1 MKTLVPVSLTP
12 GLYLVATPIGNLR
25 DITLRA
31 LEVLA
36 AVDAVACEDTRMT
49 GKLLDAHG
57 IKAPKLIIYNDH
69 SADHARQGILDMLA
83 QGKRVAL
90 VSDAGTPLISD
101 PGYKL
106 VRDAQDLG
114 LNVTALPGANAVL
127 TALQLSGQPTDKFS
141 FLGFLPAKEKA
152 RQDVLKEWRDVP
164 GTLVTYES
172 GPRLIESLADMAM
185 VLGGDR
191 PAAVTRE
198 LTKMYEEVRR
208 DTLANL
214 VKHYQQAGEPKG
226 EIVIV
231 IGPGAKREFT
241 EDDINARLVELLQDL
256 SVRDAAGQVADEM
269 GIARKQ
275 AYEFAIKLQKAE
287 K

>member
-1 MKTLVPVSLTP
+1 MKTLSPVPLTP
-12 GLYLVATPIGNLR
+12 GLYLIATPIGNLR

-36 AVDAVACEDTRMT
+36 EVDVVACEDTRMT
-49 GKLLDAHG
+49 GKLLEMHG
-57 IKAPKLIIYNDH
+57 VKAPKLIVYNDH
-69 SADHARQGILDMLA
+69 NADASRKGILDMLA
-83 QGKRVAL
+83 QGKRIAL

-114 LNVTALPGANAVL
+114 MNVTSLPGANALL

-152 RQDVLKEWRDVP
+152 RQDVLKEWRAVP
-164 GTLVTYES
+164 GTLVAYET
-172 GPRLIESLADMAM
+172 GPRLIDSLRDMAL

-208 DTLANL
+208 DTLDNL
-214 VKHYQQAGEPKG
+214 VRHYEEAGEPKG
-226 EIVIV
+226 EIVVV
-231 IGPGAKREFT
+231 IGPGAKAEIT
-241 EDDINARLVELLQDL
+241 EDAIKERLSALLRDL
-256 SVRDAAGQVADEM
+256 SVRDAAAQVADEM
-269 GIARKQ
+269 GIPKKQ
-275 AYEFAIKLQKAE
+275 AYEFAIILQRGGR
-287 K
+287 

>member
-1 MKTLVPVSLTP
+1 MKTLSDAPLAP

-36 AVDAVACEDTRMT
+36 GVDVVACEDTRMT

-57 IKAPKLIIYNDH
+57 VKAPKLIIYNDH
-69 SADHARQGILDMLA
+69 NADASRKGILDMLV
-83 QGKRVAL
+83 QGKRIAL

-106 VRDAQDLG
+106 VRDAQDMG
-114 LNVTALPGANAVL
+114 LNVTSLPGANALL
-127 TALQLSGQPTDKFS
+127 TALQLSAQPTDKFS

-152 RQDVLKEWRDVP
+152 RQDVLKEWRAVP

-172 GPRLIESLADMAM
+172 GPRLLDSLKDMAE

-208 DTLANL
+208 DTLSNL
-214 VKHYQQAGEPKG
+214 VTHYEEAGAPKG

-231 IGPGAKREFT
+231 IGPGQKREFT
-241 EDDINARLVELLQDL
+241 EDDINARLSELLKDL
-256 SVRDAAGQVADEM
+256 SVRDAAAQVADEM
-269 GIARKQ
+269 GIAKKQ
-275 AYEFAIKLQKAE
+275 AYEFAIILQKAG

>member
-1 MKTLVPVSLTP
+1 MKTLSPVPLAP
-12 GLYLVATPIGNLR
+12 GLYLVSTPIGNLR

-49 GKLLDAHG
+49 GKLLEAHG

-69 SADHARQGILDMLA
+69 SADRERSGILNMLA
-83 QGKRVAL
+83 QGQRVAL

-114 LNVTALPGANAVL
+114 LNVTSLPGANALL
-127 TALQLSGQPTDKFS
+127 TALQLSAQPTDKFS
-141 FLGFLPAKEKA
+141 FLGFLPPKEKA
-152 RQDVLKEWRDVP
+152 RQDVLKEWRAVP
-164 GTLVTYES
+164 GTLVTYET
-172 GPRLIESLADMAM
+172 GPRLIAALSDMAK
-185 VLGGDR
+185 VLGPDR

-214 VKHYQQAGEPKG
+214 VIHYEQAGEPRG

-231 IGPGAKREFT
+231 IGPGEKPAVT
-241 EDDINARLVELLQDL
+241 EDDIKARLKDLLTDL
-256 SVRDAAGQVADEM
+256 SVRDAAAQVADEM
-269 GIARKQ
+269 GIARKE
-275 AYEFAIKLQKAE
+275 AYDLALRVKG
-287 K
+287 

>member
-1 MKTLVPVSLTP
+1 MKTLAPVPLP
-12 GLYLVATPIGNLR
+12 AGLYLIATPIGNLR

-36 AVDAVACEDTRMT
+36 GVDVIACEDTRMT

-57 IKAPKLIIYNDH
+57 IKAPKLIVYNDH
-69 SADHARQGILDMLA
+69 NADASRKGILDMLA
-83 QGKRVAL
+83 QGKRIAL

-114 LNVTALPGANAVL
+114 LNVTSLPGANALL
-127 TALQLSGQPTDKFS
+127 TALQLSAQPTDKFS

-164 GTLVTYES
+164 GTLVTYET
-172 GPRLIESLADMAM
+172 GPRLIDSLSDMAKI
-185 VLGGDR
+185 LGADR

-208 DTLANL
+208 DTLVNL
-214 VKHYQQAGEPKG
+214 VKHYEEAGEPKG

-231 IGPGAKREFT
+231 IGPGERVEVT
-241 EDDINARLVELLQDL
+241 EDAINARLTELLKDL
-256 SVRDAAGQVADEM
+256 SVRDASAQVADEM
-269 GIARKQ
+269 GIPKKQ
-275 AYEFAIKLQKAE
+275 AYEFAIILQKAG